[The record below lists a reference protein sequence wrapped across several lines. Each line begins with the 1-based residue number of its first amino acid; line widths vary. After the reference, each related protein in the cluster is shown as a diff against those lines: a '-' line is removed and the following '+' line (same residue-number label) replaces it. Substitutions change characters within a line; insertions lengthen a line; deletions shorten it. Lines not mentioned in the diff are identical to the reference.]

1 MKRLCLV
8 VSLLGAAPAPAGFES
23 GEMLLHLC
31 QSNGSICL
39 AYLEGVVDG
48 AEALAWQG
56 VVSGLCV
63 PERVESAEVREI
75 FLDYAQRQAEIL
87 KLPAGMLV
95 IDALKQAW
103 RCPP

>member
-1 MKRLCLV
+1 MKRLLIV
-8 VSLLGAAPAPAGFES
+8 LALFGAGSARAGFES

-31 QSNGSICL
+31 QSNGSVCL

-48 AEALAWQG
+48 AEALAWHG
-56 VVSGLCV
+56 VVTGLCV

-75 FLDYAQRQAEIL
+75 FLNYAERQSEL
-87 KLPAGMLV
+87 LRLPAGMLV
-95 IDALKQAW
+95 IDALKEAW

>member
-1 MKRLCLV
+1 MNRLLMV
-8 VSLLGAAPAPAGFES
+8 LALLGTGSARAGFES

-31 QSNGSICL
+31 QSNGSVCL

-56 VVSGLCV
+56 VITGMCV

-75 FLDYAQRQAEIL
+75 FMDYADRQPHIL

-95 IDALKQAW
+95 IDALKEAW